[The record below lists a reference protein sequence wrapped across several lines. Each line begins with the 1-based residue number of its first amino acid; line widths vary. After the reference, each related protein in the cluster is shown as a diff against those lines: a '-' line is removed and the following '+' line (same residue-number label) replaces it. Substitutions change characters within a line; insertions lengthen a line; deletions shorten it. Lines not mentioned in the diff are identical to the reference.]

1 MVTRKGQHAVWVA
14 GLMMAWLTLEWST
27 RAFAGEADVV
37 DVKITGSG
45 ERFNFSV
52 TLKHADEGWDHY
64 ADKWEVVGP
73 DGTIY
78 GTRVLAHPHVDEQPF
93 TRSLSGVEIPA
104 GIGKVTVRAG
114 DSVHGFGGRE
124 MEVTLPGR

>member
-1 MVTRKGQHAVWVA
+1 MAVRVGQFVVWAA
-14 GLMMAWLTLEWST
+14 GLMLAWQTG
-27 RAFAGEADVV
+27 AFAGEADVT
-37 DVKITGSG
+37 DVKVTGSG
-45 ERFNFSV
+45 ERYNFSV

-93 TRSLSGVEIPA
+93 TRSLSGVEIPT
-104 GIGKVTVRAG
+104 GISQVTIRAG

-124 MEVTLPGR
+124 MKVTLPGR

>member
-1 MVTRKGQHAVWVA
+1 MVTRKGQHVVWVA
-14 GLMMAWLTLEWST
+14 GLMLAWST
-27 RAFAGEADVV
+27 GAFAGEADVV

-64 ADKWEVVGP
+64 ADKWEVVGL

-104 GIGKVTVRAG
+104 GIGKVTIRAG